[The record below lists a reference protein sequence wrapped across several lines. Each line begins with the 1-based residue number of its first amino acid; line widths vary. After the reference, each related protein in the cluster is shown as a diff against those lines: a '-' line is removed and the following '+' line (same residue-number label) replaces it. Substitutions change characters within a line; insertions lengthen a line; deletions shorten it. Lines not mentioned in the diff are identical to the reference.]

1 MARKLAPIGALV
13 LGGLLVAAAGPVVL
27 AGQPTY
33 VLRFNHVLGP
43 NHPYHAGLQ
52 KWAERVYQR
61 TNGDLQILVFHSSQ
75 LGVEE
80 DILEQIR
87 QGAPIGQNTDAARMG
102 NYVKDIAVMNGP
114 YFVETIE
121 EVIKLNELPMV
132 KAWIDRLANE
142 FGFRVL
148 SFNWVQGYRHFMTN
162 KPIRRPEDLRG
173 LRIRTPPAPIWQESV
188 RALGAVPV
196 AINFGDIYPALQ
208 QRAADGVELVYD
220 NIIDASLYEVLRY
233 VNETKHFLLINFE
246 VISEK
251 WFRSLPEEYQKILVE
266 ECNRAG
272 LETSYLI
279 QENTNKVR
287 QEVQRR
293 GMVIIT
299 DVDLEA
305 FRKAGEAAYERL
317 GLAEVRR
324 QLYQE
329 LGKR

>member
-1 MARKLAPIGALV
+1 MARKLIGS
-13 LGGLLVAAAGPVVL
+13 VVL
-27 AGQPTY
+27 AALVVGLIGSMALAKQPTY

-52 KWAERVYQR
+52 KWAERVYER

-87 QGAPIGQNTDAARMG
+87 QGVPVGQNTDSARMG

-114 YFVETIE
+114 YFVESIE
-121 EVIKLNELPMV
+121 EVLKLNDLPIV
-132 KAWIDRLANE
+132 KQWIDRLANE
-142 FGFRVL
+142 FGIRVL

-173 LRIRTPPAPIWQESV
+173 QRIRTPPAPIWQESV

-196 AINFGDIYPALQ
+196 AVNFGDIYPALQ
-208 QRAADGVELVYD
+208 QRAIDGAELVYD
-220 NIIDASLYEVLRY
+220 NIIDGSLYEVLRY

-246 VISEK
+246 VVSEK
-251 WFRSLPEEYQKILVE
+251 WFRSLPAEYQQILVE
-266 ECNRAG
+266 EADRAG
-272 LETSYLI
+272 LETSRFI
-279 QENTNKVR
+279 EANTARVR
-287 QEVQRR
+287 EEVQRR
-293 GMVIIT
+293 GMTIIT
-299 DVDLEA
+299 DIDYDA

-324 QLYQE
+324 ELYQQ
-329 LGKR
+329 LGK

>member
-1 MARKLAPIGALV
+1 MARKLIGS
-13 LGGLLVAAAGPVVL
+13 VVL
-27 AGQPTY
+27 AALVVGLIGSMALAKQPTY

-52 KWAERVYQR
+52 KWAQRVYER

-80 DILEQIR
+80 DIIEQIR
-87 QGAPIGQNTDAARMG
+87 QGVPVGQNSDAARMG

-114 YFVETIE
+114 YFVESIE
-121 EVIKLNELPMV
+121 EVVKLNELPIV
-132 KAWIDRLANE
+132 KQWIDRLANE
-142 FGFRVL
+142 FGIRVL

-173 LRIRTPPAPIWQESV
+173 QRIRTPPAPIWQESV

-208 QRAADGVELVYD
+208 QKAADGAELVYD
-220 NIIDASLYEVLRY
+220 NIIDGSLYEVLRY

-246 VISEK
+246 VVSEK
-251 WFRSLPEEYQKILVE
+251 WFRSLPAEYQKILVE

-279 QENTNKVR
+279 QENTAKVR
-287 QEVQRR
+287 EEVQRR
-293 GMVIIT
+293 GMTIIT
-299 DVDLEA
+299 DIDYDA
-305 FRKAGEAAYERL
+305 FRKAGAAAYEKL
-317 GLAEVRR
+317 GLAGVR
-324 QLYQE
+324 QE
-329 LGKR
+329 LYKQLGK

>member
-1 MARKLAPIGALV
+1 MYRKAMVGAVLAALV
-13 LGGLLVAAAGPVVL
+13 LGL
-27 AGQPTY
+27 AGSSALAAQPRY

-52 KWAERVYQR
+52 KWAQRVSER

-80 DILEQIR
+80 DIIEQIR
-87 QGAPIGQNTDAARMG
+87 QGVPVGQNTDSARLG
-102 NYVKDIAVMNGP
+102 NYVAPIAVMNGP
-114 YFVETIE
+114 YFVESID
-121 EVIKLNELPMV
+121 EVLKLRELPIV
-132 KAWIDRLANE
+132 RQWIDRLANE
-142 FGFRVL
+142 FGIRVL
-148 SFNWVQGYRHFMTN
+148 SFSWVQGYRHFMTN

-208 QRAADGVELVYD
+208 QRAIDGAELVYD

-246 VISEK
+246 VVSER
-251 WFRSLPEEYQKILVE
+251 WFRSLPAEYQRILVE
-266 ECNRAG
+266 EADRAG
-272 LETSYLI
+272 LETSRFI
-279 QENTNKVR
+279 QENTAKVR
-287 QEVQRR
+287 EEVQRR
-293 GMVIIT
+293 GMTIVT
-299 DVDLEA
+299 DIDYDA
-305 FRKAGEAAYERL
+305 FRKAGEAAYQRL
-317 GLAEVRR
+317 GLQDVRR

-329 LGKR
+329 LGK